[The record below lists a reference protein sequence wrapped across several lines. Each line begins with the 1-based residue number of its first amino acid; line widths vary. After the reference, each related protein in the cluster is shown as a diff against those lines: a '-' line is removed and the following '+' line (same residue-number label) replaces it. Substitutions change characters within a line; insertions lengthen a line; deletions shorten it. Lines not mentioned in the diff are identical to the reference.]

1 MKPSTYPT
9 PDLKWESNQQWN
21 IGLDFS
27 IFNRISGTLEYY
39 SRTSHDLLYYKELP
53 LSSQVGDAKG
63 YNMNIGDL
71 RNSGIELTI
80 NANVF
85 KSKDFRWDIDANM
98 STLKNEVTY
107 LPTGSYTYSGTACTY
122 RMEEGKSIYEFIAP
136 QYDGVN
142 PETGLP
148 GWLIRDG
155 NGGWKRTENT
165 AEVTTDDF
173 VYCGSALPK
182 VFGSI
187 TNNFQLKGFDLSFMF
202 YYSYGSKMSDYTY
215 KERIMNRPGVGVVQ
229 DLVQDRWRKPGD
241 TGTLIPRWSYTQ
253 YSATVKYAD
262 NFVFDN
268 HYWRLRNLTLGYTLP
283 KLISRKAL
291 VENLRIYVTG
301 NNLLTFGPA
310 KKRYTDPETG
320 VMGNSYNGNAETDNG
335 IQGSRRLYM
344 VGIQITL

>member
-1 MKPSTYPT
+1 
-9 PDLKWESNQQWN
+9 
-21 IGLDFS
+21 
-27 IFNRISGTLEYY
+27 
-39 SRTSHDLLYYKELP
+39 
-53 LSSQVGDAKG
+53 
-63 YNMNIGDL
+63 
-71 RNSGIELTI
+71 
-80 NANVF
+80 
-85 KSKDFRWDIDANM
+85 
-98 STLKNEVTY
+98 
-107 LPTGSYTYSGTACTY
+107 
-122 RMEEGKSIYEFIAP
+122 MEEGKSIYEFIAP

-155 NGGWKRTENT
+155 NGGWVRTEDQ
-165 AEVTTDDF
+165 AKVTTDDF
-173 VYCGSALPK
+173 VYCGSAIPK

-187 TNNFQLKGFDLSFMF
+187 TNNFQFKGIDLSFMF
-202 YYSYGSKMSDYTY
+202 YYSYGSKISDYTY

-229 DLVQDRWRKPGD
+229 ELVEDRWRQPGD
-241 TGTLIPRWSYTQ
+241 AGTLIPRWSYTQ
-253 YSATVKYAD
+253 YGATVKYAD

-283 KLISRKAL
+283 KNISRKAL
-291 VENLRIYVTG
+291 VENLRVYVTG

-310 KKRYTDPETG
+310 KKRFTDPETG